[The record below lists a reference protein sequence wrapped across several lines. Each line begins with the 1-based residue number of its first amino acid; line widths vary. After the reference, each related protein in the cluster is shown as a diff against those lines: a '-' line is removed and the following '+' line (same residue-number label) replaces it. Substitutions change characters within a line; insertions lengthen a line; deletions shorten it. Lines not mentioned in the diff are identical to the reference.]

1 MLELFENIAACA
13 NHKYSKLTLHYNLI
27 DLNAVYVLRILITVF
42 KFVMNSCFKISSELD
57 SK

>member
-1 MLELFENIAACA
+1 MLELFENVAACA
-13 NHKYSKLTLHYNLI
+13 DHEYFKLTLHYNLI